1 MKHKLN
7 LVKQFCLIQLQ
18 VLLDREMKLRKEIQD
33 CKLQK
38 EYLTQLLADLG
49 DENSQREEQ

>member
-1 MKHKLN
+1 